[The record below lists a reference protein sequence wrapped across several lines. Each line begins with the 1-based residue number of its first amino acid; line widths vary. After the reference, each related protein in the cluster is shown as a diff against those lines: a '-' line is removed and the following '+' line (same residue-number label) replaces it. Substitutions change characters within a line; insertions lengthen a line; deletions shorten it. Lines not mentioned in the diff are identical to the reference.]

1 MVPIAPGSDLSD
13 LQLAVVRVL
22 WDKGEASAA
31 EVQRALE
38 KSRGLAI
45 TTVSTLL
52 ARLEKRGVLTHR
64 SEGRTFIYRARVS
77 EQEMRRKAISGM
89 IKNLFR
95 GNPSEVVGQIL
106 SERDVS
112 EEDLARMRTLIEEAG
127 RAEGRNARATGRRTP
142 KGTRRHSDGD

>member
-1 MVPIAPGSDLSD
+1 MAPDPDLSD

-31 EVQRALE
+31 EVQ
-38 KSRGLAI
+38 KSMERSRPLAI

-52 ARLEKRGVLTHR
+52 ARMEKKGVVAHR
-64 SEGRTFIYRARVS
+64 TDGRTFVYRARVS
-77 EQEMRRKAISGM
+77 ELEMRRKAISGV
-89 IKNLFR
+89 IRNLFR

-112 EEDLARMRTLIEEAG
+112 DDDLAQMRRLIEEA
-127 RAEGRNARATGRRTP
+127 RKAERRKP
-142 KGTRRHSDGD
+142 KRRPGDDR